1 MFAAAC
7 LVGAVVTTGGLD
19 MVSEAASK
27 LNPHVLIIGGAVAMC
42 AMGMITGG
50 DSSALNTIF
59 PFFFPAVTAI
69 GVPALNA
76 TMAGSLITVAGQAFP
91 PCDTL
96 VFMACGVLSGVLGV
110 KKIDPMKVMILDLP
124 IGIFLTA
131 FGMFY
136 LYVY

>member
-1 MFAAAC
+1 
-7 LVGAVVTTGGLD
+7 
-19 MVSEAASK
+19 
-27 LNPHVLIIGGAVAMC
+27 MC
-42 AMGMITGG
+42 AIGMITGG

-110 KKIDPMKVMILDLP
+110 KKIDPMKVMILDRP
-124 IGIFLTA
+124 FGIFLTA